1 MTIWA
6 FLQSPRIQ
14 EEENPYSCLMP
25 KNMNTQKS
33 DERREKTEKE
43 DQEKSD
49 FEFLQASFYLS
60 Q

>member
-1 MTIWA
+1 
-6 FLQSPRIQ
+6 
-14 EEENPYSCLMP
+14 
-25 KNMNTQKS
+25 MNTQKS

-49 FEFLQASFYLS
+49 FEFLQASIYLS